1 MKNFIVDV
9 FFYILLPGVGF
20 GVFEQIGMSLVNLY
34 FDKRS
39 GIAMGIASAGTGAG
53 IVIFSPLTN
62 YLFGQYGYEGTCY
75 ILSAIALTGVVA
87 GAVIIPPEAA
97 YKLTEKIKQRIAAR
111 KATKSEPKKA
121 ACDSDTVE
129 KNDLSKS
136 DIENSPELN
145 DDRKNNSIA
154 AIAESNASL
163 AFSTTQSTASLVSE
177 KVTDTPVIEQQP
189 DIKEPLSKK
198 LCKKLKSACDFS
210 LFRDYKF
217 VLYTL
222 AHILFTGCFLV
233 PSGFM
238 PARAVS
244 YGISKTD
251 ASLLVSAMGIA
262 SLISRPI
269 CGFVVDIGPIK
280 RNRMYLF
287 IFWVTMSGALS
298 LWSFGPTL
306 EAQMTYA
313 ILYGIAQGL
322 FASLLF

>member
-1 MKNFIVDV
+1 
-9 FFYILLPGVGF
+9 
-20 GVFEQIGMSLVNLY
+20 
-34 FDKRS
+34 
-39 GIAMGIASAGTGAG
+39 MGIASAGTGAG

-62 YLFGQYGYEGTCY
+62 YLFGQYGYEGTCC

-145 DDRKNNSIA
+145 DDRKNNSIG
-154 AIAESNASL
+154 AIAESNTSL
-163 AFSTTQSTASLVSE
+163 AFSKTQSTASLVSE
-177 KVTDTPVIEQQP
+177 NGTDTPVIQQQP

-322 FASLLF
+322 FASLLLLCNL